1 MRRIWLR
8 KGAGW
13 VQQQDCYELRQY
25 RCFGYSLGTLAHAV
39 CHAIS
44 FTWRTWT
51 GGVRYRLDVAY
62 TDFAATVAAENAEMK
77 QREEL
82 KQRED
87 MKQLN
92 SKESV
97 V

>member
-1 MRRIWLR
+1 
-8 KGAGW
+8 
-13 VQQQDCYELRQY
+13 
-25 RCFGYSLGTLAHAV
+25 
-39 CHAIS
+39 
-44 FTWRTWT
+44 
-51 GGVRYRLDVAY
+51 VRYRLDVAY

-82 KQRED
+82 KQREE